1 MLHDR
6 LIIVDGAQVWV
17 LTQSLNAF
25 VVRSPA
31 TIVRVDGETAAL
43 KIKAYQDIWDKA
55 KPLA

>member
-43 KIKAYQDIWDKA
+43 KIKAKDIWDKA